1 MKAFAQMFRYIWPQW
16 PRIIV
21 VVLSAVAI
29 AVMLSLSFVTIIPLL
44 KVMIGSEGLHGWV
57 DREASE
63 YYYGLTLDPSAPQDD
78 DLGVAKV
85 AKGSLAEQAGIQ
97 RGDRITDI
105 N

>member
-1 MKAFAQMFRYIWPQW
+1 MEKHAAMKAFGQMLRYIWPQW

-44 KVMIGSEGLHGWV
+44 KVMIGTEGLHGWV
-57 DREASE
+57 DRKASE
-63 YYYGLTLDPSAPQDD
+63 CLLRT
-78 DLGVAKV
+78 
-85 AKGSLAEQAGIQ
+85 GILCS
-97 RGDRITDI
+97 GHGA